1 MLTAWV
7 EQLLG
12 YASGALDTIRDNEHY
27 PALMAWARTQGAEH
41 CGGSLDM
48 AQALAPIIWNQTPL
62 VRRQFDCEPLA
73 EPRPDE
79 PCWCDSGRAFRDC
92 CRRVALPSAVPTHLM
107 WMLSLRE
114 WRGETLKAA
123 LESRKAPAQALL
135 EAGIVSAESGNN
147 GRAQQILESLFAGER
162 DWQVLAEQI
171 EPAFEIL
178 IDLYQE
184 RGFLRK
190 RAALIERVIAS
201 GPDFLRAAAYERLC
215 LMHLD
220 SGDLAS
226 AREAFQSAQRTL
238 PDSPSLAYIEAM
250 VLLHEGN
257 VGKARQRAAFWWRR
271 LARQHQADPDQLDFI
286 AELAD
291 DPESTLAEQVINSEE
306 ALAGPLTAL
315 QALLHTQQR
324 PPRLVLSRSPEGA
337 LLYEPSRRE
346 ASLYAGWIE
355 ACEIEIDEDAALG
368 FLGDPWV
375 TAPQWLQGLCANPE
389 WLDAPKVMQALTLAL
404 ASRFG
409 SLPWMVDTFFTPLA
423 ERYGAWLTQLE
434 DAGGTF
440 SWHDADNATLLR
452 TGLALVIG
460 MERGAGPQARALAQ
474 RLLALDAEDSL
485 GLREL
490 VIDQL
495 LREGNDD
502 QALAVSEAGPE
513 GADMLGVQMGRVL
526 ALYRLARHDDARAVL
541 GEVCAANPYIVR
553 VLCED
558 RPRPARLSVDMPEP
572 GTRAEAWQYRQLM
585 RDQWAASDGALEWLS
600 RQPCAR
606 AGEGRRSQ

>member
-12 YASGALDTIRDNEHY
+12 YASGALEAIRANEHY
-27 PALMAWARTQGAEH
+27 PAMMAWARDEGAEH
-41 CGGSLDM
+41 CGGSLDL

-62 VRRQFDCEPLA
+62 VRRDFDYEPLA
-73 EPRPDE
+73 EPRLEE
-79 PCWCDSGRAFRDC
+79 PCWCDSGRAYRDC
-92 CRRVALPSAVPTHLM
+92 CARVEMPSVVPGHLM

-114 WRGETLKAA
+114 WRGDTLKRA
-123 LESRKAPAQALL
+123 LESGKAPAQALL

-147 GRAQQILESLFAGER
+147 GRAQQILESLFAGDR
-162 DWQVLAEQI
+162 DWQALAEQI

-178 IDLYQE
+178 VDLYQE
-184 RGFLRK
+184 RGFHRK
-190 RAALIERVIAS
+190 RGALLERVIGE
-201 GPDFLRAAAYERLC
+201 GPDFLRGAALERQC

-226 AREAFQSAQRTL
+226 AREAFQRAQRTL
-238 PDSPSLAYIEAM
+238 PDSPSLAYVEAM

-257 VGKARQRAAFWWRR
+257 IGKARQRAAFWWRR
-271 LARQHQADPDQLDFI
+271 LSRQHHLDPDQLEFI

-291 DPESTLAEQVINSEE
+291 DPEAALAEQVIHSEE

-315 QALLHTQQR
+315 QALLHTHHQ
-324 PPRLVLSRSPEGA
+324 PPRLSLTRADDGS
-337 LLYEPSRRE
+337 LHYEPNSRE
-346 ASLYAGWIE
+346 ISLYNGWVE
-355 ACEIEIDEDAALG
+355 ACEVEIDEDAALG
-368 FLGDPWV
+368 FLGDPWQ
-375 TAPQWLQGLCANPE
+375 TAPQWLQALCANPE
-389 WLDAPKVMQALTLAL
+389 WLDAPRVMQALTLAL

-423 ERYGAWLTQLE
+423 ARYGVWLNQLE

-460 MERGAGPQARALAQ
+460 MERGAGPQARELAQ
-474 RLLALDAEDSL
+474 RLLALDEEDSL

-495 LREGNDD
+495 LREGRDD
-502 QALAVSEAGPE
+502 KVLSVSEQGPE
-513 GADMLGVQMGRVL
+513 GADMLGVQMGRLL
-526 ALYRLARHDDARAVL
+526 ALYRLGRHDEALALLRDI
-541 GEVCAANPYIVR
+541 CAANPYVVP
-553 VLCED
+553 VLCQD
-558 RPRPARLSVDMPEP
+558 RPRPARLGVDMPEP
-572 GTRAEAWQYRQLM
+572 GSRAEAWQYRQLM
-585 RDQWAASDGALEWLS
+585 RDQWVAADGALAWLAS
-600 RQPCAR
+600 QPTAR
-606 AGEGRRSQ
+606 R

>member
-12 YASGALDTIRDNEHY
+12 YASGALEAIRANEHY
-27 PALMAWARTQGAEH
+27 PAMMAWARAEGAEH
-41 CGGSLDM
+41 CGGSLDL
-48 AQALAPIIWNQTPL
+48 AQALAPVIWNQTPL
-62 VRRQFDCEPLA
+62 VRRNFDVESLA
-73 EPRPDE
+73 EPRPEE
-79 PCWCDSGRAFRDC
+79 PCWCDSGRLYRDC
-92 CRRVALPSAVPTHLM
+92 CARVEMPSVIPDHLM

-123 LESRKAPAQALL
+123 LASQKAPAQALL

-147 GRAQQILESLFAGER
+147 GRAQQILESLFAGDR
-162 DWQVLAEQI
+162 DWTALAEQI

-178 IDLYQE
+178 VDLYQE
-184 RGFLRK
+184 RGFHRK
-190 RAALIERVIAS
+190 RAALLERVIGD
-201 GPDFLRAAAYERLC
+201 GPDFLRGAALERLC

-226 AREAFQSAQRTL
+226 ARDAFQRAQRTL

-257 VGKARQRAAFWWRR
+257 VDKARQRAAFWWRR
-271 LARQHQADPDQLDFI
+271 LTRQHHLDPDQLDFI
-286 AELAD
+286 SELAD
-291 DPESTLAEQVINSEE
+291 DPEAALSEQVIHSEE

-315 QALLHTQQR
+315 QALLHSQHR
-324 PPRLVLSRSPEGA
+324 PPRLALARSDDGA
-337 LLYEPSRRE
+337 LLYEPSSRE
-346 ASLYAGWIE
+346 ASLYAGWVD

-368 FLGDPWV
+368 FLGDPWM
-375 TAPQWLQGLCANPE
+375 TAPQWLQALCSNPE
-389 WLDAPKVMQALTLAL
+389 WLDAPRIMQALTLAL

-423 ERYGAWLTQLE
+423 ARYEVWLAQLE

-460 MERGAGPQARALAQ
+460 MERGAGERARRLAQ
-474 RLLALDAEDSL
+474 RLLALDEEDSL

-495 LREGNDD
+495 LREGRDE
-502 QALAVSEAGPE
+502 QALTVSEQGAD

-526 ALYRLARHDDARAVL
+526 ALYRLARQDDARAVL
-541 GEVCAANPYIVR
+541 ADVCASNPYIVP
-553 VLCED
+553 VLCEE
-558 RPRPARLSVDMPEP
+558 RPRPTRLGGDMPEP

-585 RDQWAASDGALEWLS
+585 RDQWLASDGALTWLAT
-600 RQPCAR
+600 QPCVAR
-606 AGEGRRSQ
+606 

>member
-12 YASGALDTIRDNEHY
+12 FASGALEAIRANEYY
-27 PALMAWARTQGAEH
+27 PTMMAWARAEGVEH
-41 CGGSLDM
+41 CGGSLDL
-48 AQALAPIIWNQTPL
+48 AQALAPLIWNQTPL
-62 VRRQFDCEPLA
+62 VRRDFDTEPLA
-73 EPRPDE
+73 EPKRDE
-79 PCWCDSGRAFRDC
+79 PCWCDSGRLYRDC
-92 CRRVALPSAVPTHLM
+92 CARVEMPSVIPGHLM

-114 WRGETLKAA
+114 WRGETLKTA
-123 LESRKAPAQALL
+123 LDSRKAPPQALL

-147 GRAQQILESLFAGER
+147 GRAQQILESLFAGDR
-162 DWQVLAEQI
+162 DWAALEEQI

-178 IDLYQE
+178 VDLYQE
-184 RGFLRK
+184 RGFHRK
-190 RAALIERVIAS
+190 RAALVERVMAE
-201 GPDFLRAAAYERLC
+201 GPGFLRGAALERLC

-226 AREAFQSAQRTL
+226 ARDAFQSAQRTL

-271 LARQHQADPDQLDFI
+271 LSRQHHLDPDQLEFI

-291 DPESTLAEQVINSEE
+291 DPQAALAEQVIHSEE

-324 PPRLVLSRSPEGA
+324 PPRLELAHSEEGA
-337 LLYEPSRRE
+337 LLYEPSSRE
-346 ASLYAGWIE
+346 ASLYSGWAD
-355 ACEIEIDEDAALG
+355 ACEVEIDEDAALG

-375 TAPQWLQGLCANPE
+375 TAPQWLQALCANPE
-389 WLDAPKVMQALTLAL
+389 WLDAPRVMQALTLAL

-423 ERYGAWLTQLE
+423 ERYGFWLNQLE
-434 DAGGTF
+434 DAGGSF

-460 MERGAGPQARALAQ
+460 MERGAGQEARKLAQ
-474 RLLALDAEDSL
+474 RLLALDEEDSL

-495 LREGNDD
+495 LREGNDE
-502 QALAVSEAGPE
+502 QALAVSEQGPE
-513 GADMLGVQMGRVL
+513 GTEMLGVQMGRVL
-526 ALYRLARHDDARAVL
+526 ALYRLSRREDALAVL
-541 GEVCAANPYIVR
+541 REVYSANPYILPI
-553 VLCED
+553 LCED
-558 RPRPARLSVDMPEP
+558 RPRPARLGDDMPEP

-585 RDQWAASDGALEWLS
+585 RDQWLASEGALDWLA
-600 RQPCAR
+600 RQRR
-606 AGEGRRSQ
+606 ALS

>member
-12 YASGALDTIRDNEHY
+12 FASGALEAIRANENY
-27 PALMAWARTQGAEH
+27 PTMMAWARSEGIEH
-41 CGGSLDM
+41 CGGSLDL
-48 AQALAPIIWNQTPL
+48 AQALAPLIWNQTPL
-62 VRRQFDCEPLA
+62 VRRGFDTEPLA
-73 EPRPDE
+73 EPKRDE
-79 PCWCDSGRAFRDC
+79 PCWCDSGRLYRDC
-92 CRRVALPSAVPTHLM
+92 CARVEMPSVIPDHLM

-147 GRAQQILESLFAGER
+147 GRAQQILESLFVGDP
-162 DWQVLAEQI
+162 DWEALQEQI

-178 IDLYQE
+178 VDLYQE
-184 RGFLRK
+184 RGFHRK
-190 RAALIERVIAS
+190 RAALVERVMAD
-201 GPDFLRAAAYERLC
+201 GPDFLRGAALERLC

-257 VGKARQRAAFWWRR
+257 IGKARQRAAFWWRR
-271 LARQHQADPDQLDFI
+271 LSRQHHLDPDQLEFI

-291 DPESTLAEQVINSEE
+291 DPQAALAEQVIHSEQV
-306 ALAGPLTAL
+306 LSGPLTAL

-324 PPRLVLSRSPEGA
+324 PPRLELSHSDERA
-337 LLYEPSRRE
+337 LLYEPSARE
-346 ASLYAGWIE
+346 ASLYRGWAE
-355 ACEIEIDEDAALG
+355 ACEVEIDEDAALG

-375 TAPQWLQGLCANPE
+375 TAPQWLQALCANPE
-389 WLDAPKVMQALTLAL
+389 WLDAPRVMQALTLAL

-423 ERYGAWLTQLE
+423 ERYGFWLNQLE
-434 DAGGTF
+434 DAGGSF

-460 MERGAGPQARALAQ
+460 MERGAGQEARKLAQ
-474 RLLALDAEDSL
+474 RLLALDEEDSL

-495 LREGNDD
+495 LREGRDE
-502 QALAVSEAGPE
+502 QALAVSEQGPE
-513 GADMLGVQMGRVL
+513 GTEMLGVQMGRVL
-526 ALYRLARHDDARAVL
+526 ALYRLSRHDDALGVL
-541 GEVCAANPYIVR
+541 REVCSSNPYILP

-558 RPRPARLSVDMPEP
+558 RPRPARLGEDMPEP

-585 RDQWAASDGALEWLS
+585 RDQWVASDGALDWLS
-600 RQPCAR
+600 QQ
-606 AGEGRRSQ
+606 RRSLA

>member
-12 YASGALDTIRDNEHY
+12 YASGALEAIRANEHY
-27 PALMAWARTQGAEH
+27 PAMMAWARAEGAEH
-41 CGGSLDM
+41 CGGSLDL

-62 VRRQFDCEPLA
+62 VRRHFDCEPLA
-73 EPRPDE
+73 EPKRDE
-79 PCWCDSGRAFRDC
+79 PCWCDSGRLYSDC
-92 CRRVALPSAVPTHLM
+92 CARVEMPSAIPSHLM

-114 WRGETLKAA
+114 WRGETLRAA

-135 EAGIVSAESGNN
+135 EAGIVSAESGHN
-147 GRAQQILESLFAGER
+147 GRAQQILESLFDDER
-162 DWQVLAEQI
+162 DWAALEEQI

-178 IDLYQE
+178 VDLYQE
-184 RGFLRK
+184 RGFYRK
-190 RAALIERVIAS
+190 RAALLERVIGD
-201 GPDFLRAAAYERLC
+201 GPNFLKGAALERLC

-271 LARQHQADPDQLDFI
+271 LARQRSLDPDQLDFI

-291 DPESTLAEQVINSEE
+291 DPETTLAEQVIQSEE
-306 ALAGPLTAL
+306 MLAGPLTAL
-315 QALLHTQQR
+315 QALLHTRHR
-324 PPRLVLSRSPEGA
+324 PPRLALSRAEDGA
-337 LLYEPSRRE
+337 LLYEPSARE

-355 ACEIEIDEDAALG
+355 ACEIEIDEEAALG
-368 FLGDPWV
+368 FLGDPWH
-375 TAPQWLQGLCANPE
+375 TAPQWLQALCANPE
-389 WLDAPKVMQALTLAL
+389 WLDAPRVMQALALAL

-409 SLPWMVDTFFTPLA
+409 SLPWMVDVFFVPLA
-423 ERYGAWLTQLE
+423 ERYGVWLNQLE
-434 DAGGTF
+434 EAGGTF

-460 MERGAGPQARALAQ
+460 MERGAGKRARELAQ
-474 RLLALDAEDSL
+474 RLLALDVEDSL

-495 LREGNDD
+495 LREGRDE
-502 QALAVSEAGPE
+502 QALAVSEQGPE

-526 ALYRLARHDDARAVL
+526 ALYRLSRHDDALAVL
-541 GEVCAANPYIVR
+541 REVCSSNPYIVR

-558 RPRPARLSVDMPEP
+558 RPRPARLGDDMPEP

-585 RDQWAASDGALEWLS
+585 RDQWVASEGALKWLS
-600 RQPCAR
+600 RQAC
-606 AGEGRRSQ
+606 SM